1 MTRAVITVPAY
12 FNDAQ
17 RQATKNAGE
26 IAGFTVERIINE
38 PTAAAMSYGIGD
50 SENKTILV
58 FDLGGGTFDVS
69 ILELGGGVY
78 EVLAT
83 NGDSTLG
90 GDDWDQALINHLAT
104 EFKNSHGVDLSE
116 DLQALQ
122 RLKEAAENA
131 KIELSSALETTI
143 NLPYVT
149 ATDSGPLHLEQ
160 KITRSTFESL
170 TSDLLERTSTPI
182 EMALKDA
189 NCSTSDIDEVILV
202 GGSTRIP
209 HVQEKVVSILGKE
222 PRKNINPDESIALG
236 AAIQGGVLSGDIQD
250 IVLLDVTPLSL
261 GIEVKG
267 GLFERLIMRNT
278 TIPTEESKI
287 FTTAANNQPSVHIK
301 VSQGEREIA
310 DKNELLGDFELSGIP
325 PSPAGM
331 PQIEVTFKL
340 DANGIT
346 HVSAEDK
353 GSGNRESITI
363 AGGSGLSDEEIEQMK
378 KEAEEH
384 AEEDQ
389 QRRSLV
395 EARNNAEATINQAK
409 TLLEEHK
416 EHVDEDLKTEIESAI
431 SEVEATLE
439 NEESSADEISD
450 SLENLSLKLQEI
462 GKRIYDENNAQSA
475 TSPDSSENQE
485 EEPIDAEFEDV
496 EE

>member
-1 MTRAVITVPAY
+1 MEQLDRTTLIALVQDYIDRSLEVTLNAVS
-12 FNDAQ
+12 DA
-17 RQATKNAGE
+17 GL
-26 IAGFTVERIINE
+26 
-38 PTAAAMSYGIGD
+38 S
-50 SENKTILV
+50 
-58 FDLGGGTFDVS
+58 
-69 ILELGGGVY
+69 
-78 EVLAT
+78 
-83 NGDSTLG
+83 NG
-90 GDDWDQALINHLAT
+90 
-104 EFKNSHGVDLSE
+104 
-116 DLQALQ
+116 
-122 RLKEAAENA
+122 
-131 KIELSSALETTI
+131 
-143 NLPYVT
+143 
-149 ATDSGPLHLEQ
+149 
-160 KITRSTFESL
+160 
-170 TSDLLERTSTPI
+170 
-182 EMALKDA
+182 
-189 NCSTSDIDEVILV
+189 DIDEVILV

-353 GSGNRESITI
+353 GSGNKESITI

-496 EE
+496 EEDDERKL